1 MSRLL
6 VPVGLLLL
14 AAPSLAAQGTDS
26 LPAGV
31 TTPTIAEGKKVFAG
45 PGLCAACHGPAG
57 KGITGLGPN
66 LTDAEWLHS
75 DGSFEALVAQI
86 TAGVP
91 SNKSKSGVAMPAK
104 GGGPLTDAQLRA
116 VAAYVWSLSHA
127 AK

>member
-1 MSRLL
+1 MFRIL

-14 AAPSLAAQGTDS
+14 AAPLAAQGTDS

-31 TTPTIAEGKKVFAG
+31 TTSAIADGKKVFAG
-45 PGLCAACHGPAG
+45 PGLCSACHGPAA

-75 DGSFEALVAQI
+75 DGSFEALVTQI

-91 SNKSKSGVAMPAK
+91 ASKSKSGVAMPAK

-116 VAAYVWSLSHA
+116 VAAYVWSLSHGSH
-127 AK
+127 

>member
-1 MSRLL
+1 MFRIL

-14 AAPSLAAQGTDS
+14 AAPLAAQGTDS

-31 TTPTIAEGKKVFAG
+31 TTSAIADGKKVFAG
-45 PGLCAACHGPAG
+45 PGLCSACHGPAA

-75 DGSFEALVAQI
+75 DGSFEALVTQI
-86 TAGVP
+86 MAGVP
-91 SNKSKSGVAMPAK
+91 ASKSKSGVAMPAK

-116 VAAYVWSLSHA
+116 VAAYVWSLSHGSH
-127 AK
+127 